1 MIPIIAVLGATKS
14 GKTTLIE
21 YLISNLSKEGFQ
33 IGTIKHI
40 HEAGFSID
48 AKGKDTWRHTKAGAK
63 IVVGAAPKELTIIRK
78 KEASENEL
86 EEIIDLIKN
95 EKLDLLIIEGF
106 RSAVGQRKDIF
117 KIVAAKSE
125 EELRRTLEDIVDPVL
140 GITGPFAKLKVAPA
154 GVKIPIIDIKTEG
167 KKILEIVKKVLAKK

>member
-1 MIPIIAVLGATKS
+1 MIPTIAVLGTTKS

-21 YLISNLSKEGFQ
+21 YLISNLSKEGFR

-40 HEAGFSID
+40 HDAGFSID
-48 AKGKDTWRHTKAGAK
+48 AKGKDTWRHAKAGAK
-63 IVVGAAPKELTIIRK
+63 IVVGAAPKELAIIRK
-78 KEASENEL
+78 KETSENEL
-86 EEIIDLIKN
+86 ERIFDLIKD

-106 RSAVGQRKDIF
+106 HSVVDQRKDIF

-125 EELRRTLEDIVDPVL
+125 EELRRTLKGTVDPVL
-140 GITGPFAKLKVAPA
+140 AITGPFAKLKVVPH

-167 KKILEIVKKVLAKK
+167 KKILEIVKKVLAKR

>member
-21 YLISNLSKEGFQ
+21 YLISNLSKEGFK

-40 HEAGFSID
+40 HKAGFSID
-48 AKGKDTWRHTKAGAK
+48 AKGKDTWRHAKAGAK
-63 IVVGAAPKELTIIRK
+63 IVVGAAPEELTIIRK
-78 KEASENEL
+78 KEVSENEL

-95 EKLDLLIIEGF
+95 EELDLLIIEGF
-106 RSAVGQRKDIF
+106 HSVVGQRKDIF

-125 EELRRTLEDIVDPVL
+125 EELRRTLEDTVDPVL
-140 GITGPFAKLKVAPA
+140 AITGPFAKLKVAPG

-167 KKILEIVKKVLAKK
+167 KKILEIVKKSL